1 MASQFAFTYAQKKE
15 MAGLTAKIMTDEI
28 GLKGDAVQ
36 AVLLGPDLDE
46 GKITLEEIRQQ
57 YGESVAR
64 ILEGLDLRW
73 RARISVTCS
82 CRSLR
87 TCGWC

>member
-15 MAGLTAKIMTDEI
+15 MADLTAKILTDEI

-36 AVLLGPDLDE
+36 AVLLGPDLDD
-46 GKITLEEIRQQ
+46 GKITLEEIRDQ

-64 ILEGLDLRW
+64 ILEGLD
-73 RARISVTCS
+73 RIQQ
-82 CRSLR
+82 LYPQM
-87 TCGWC
+87 